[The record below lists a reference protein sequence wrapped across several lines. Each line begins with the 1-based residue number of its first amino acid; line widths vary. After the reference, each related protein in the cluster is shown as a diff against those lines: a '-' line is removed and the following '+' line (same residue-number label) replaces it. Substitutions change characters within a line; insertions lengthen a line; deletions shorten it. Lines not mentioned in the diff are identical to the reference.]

1 MQYQLTRSWR
11 ARSLRLRLDREG
23 NVVVRAPSLIPKIL
37 IDNFVAEHE
46 TWILKKQKELQT
58 RALKKDDRIKIFGET
73 YQLKFAYQP
82 DLQSGFVL
90 AQKTLLYNSSLYALS
105 PKKTTK
111 LTSAENA
118 KLERFLRQT
127 IRQYV
132 SMRVPQLHAQM
143 QIAKPLGRISIKDQT
158 SRWGSCSS
166 DGNLNFNYHLVHY
179 PPAVIDYVLIH
190 ELAHLVHLDH
200 SDKFWALVAKYD
212 GAYKSHRRALK

>member
-1 MQYQLTRSWR
+1 MQYRLTRSWR

-23 NVVVRAPSLIPKIL
+23 NILVRAPVLLPKIL

-46 TWILKKQKELQT
+46 TWITNKRKDL
-58 RALKKDDRIKIFGET
+58 RAQVAKKDDSLKIFGET
-73 YQLKFAYQP
+73 YQLKFVYKP

-90 AQKTLLYNSSLYALS
+90 AQKTLFYNSSLYALS
-105 PKKTTK
+105 PKKTSK
-111 LTSAENA
+111 LTNAENA

-143 QIAKPLGRISIKDQT
+143 QIAKPLGRITIKDQT

-179 PPAVIDYVLIH
+179 SPAIIDYVLIH
-190 ELAHLVHLDH
+190 ELAHLVHLNH